1 MIRLLKNRNFIF
13 LFSIIFGLAFPYAA
27 ELAKPLIMPVLAL
40 VMILAT
46 INIPNDFFRSPRSL
60 FIPSVS
66 GILMTYL
73 ILGGVI
79 LAFAA
84 LLIRQE
90 NLWIGFVLIAAVP
103 PAIAVIPFTAIL
115 DGNVKY
121 TLAGTAAAYLAAL
134 LIMPLMFL
142 LFIGTNFTEPGK
154 LVEILLLLIVLPL
167 VASRIIIYMNL
178 HNRIAA
184 YRGLLTDWGFFIV
197 LYTIIGVNRD
207 LIFGDPLVI
216 ARVAIVVLAG
226 TFVLGFLIE
235 KICRLLKVDQKNIV
249 SLVLL
254 GTMKNQGIA
263 GGLVLS
269 LFPVEA
275 AIPSAVYSIFMITY
289 FIWLDNRR
297 RWL

>member
-1 MIRLLKNRNFIF
+1 MVCLLKNRNFIF
-13 LFSIIFGLAFPYAA
+13 LLSITLGLAFPYAA
-27 ELAKPLIMPVLAL
+27 ELAKPLILPVLAL

-46 INIPNDFFRSPRSL
+46 INVSNDFFRLPRSL
-60 FIPSVS
+60 LVPSIT
-66 GILMTYL
+66 GILLTYL

-84 LLIRQE
+84 LLIKQE
-90 NLWIGFVLIAAVP
+90 NLWIGFVLVAAVP
-103 PAIAVIPFTAIL
+103 PAIAVIPFTGIL
-115 DGNVKY
+115 DGNVTY
-121 TLAGTAAAYLAAL
+121 TLAGTVAAYLAAL

-142 LFIGTNFTEPGK
+142 MFIGTNFTEPGK
-154 LVEILLLLIVLPL
+154 LIEILLLLIVLPL
-167 VASRIIIYMNL
+167 VVSRIIIYMNL

-197 LYTIIGVNRD
+197 LYTIIGVNRG
-207 LIFGDPLVI
+207 LIFGEPLVI
-216 ARVAIVVLAG
+216 APVAIVVFAG
-226 TFVLGFLIE
+226 TFILGFLIE
-235 KICRLLKVDQKNIV
+235 KIGRLLKIDQKNIV

-263 GGLVLS
+263 GGLALS
-269 LFPVEA
+269 LFPKEA
-275 AIPSAVYSIFMITY
+275 ALPSAVYSIFMITY